1 MQINSKI
8 QIIMDQH
15 DIEAAITAAIIQKL
29 PHLEG
34 VQLSIKLVAGRGESG
49 HRAEVEA
56 THESAEAVLPTGNT
70 DDNAQDDK
78 PPFVLEDEK
87 CEQEVPEQEAI
98 PASVESQ
105 QRPVFRRNGAVQEE
119 ELTKAEEPALQQA
132 APPKGG
138 LFKSLTRPDNRNK

>member
-1 MQINSKI
+1 MQINTKV
-8 QIIMDQH
+8 QIVLDQQ

-56 THESAEAVLPTGNT
+56 IHESAEAVLPQIETT
-70 DDNAQDDK
+70 KEDE
-78 PPFVLEDEK
+78 PPFTPEVAAETAQEK
-87 CEQEVPEQEAI
+87 EQEAVQ
-98 PASVESQ
+98 ASVESQ
-105 QRPVFRRNGAVQEE
+105 QRPVFRRNGVVQEE
-119 ELTKAEEPALQQA
+119 EPTMAGDPAQQQA
-132 APPKGG
+132 APAKGG